1 MRISTTTLRETGVD
15 NMMFR
20 QIQVNRSQEE
30 MASGLKLL
38 KPSDD
43 PAAMASVLDFKASI
57 DLNTRYQTNIS
68 AVQLRLN
75 NEETA
80 LDSASNILFRVRE
93 LAVTGLNAT
102 YNRADR
108 EAIGREVHEM
118 TQALLDVANTK
129 NDKGE
134 YLFAG
139 SRAEIKPFDFDPE
152 SSERTIT
159 YRGDKYERKIQ
170 VGPDILMNANHN
182 GFSVFEDIVTAD
194 TAVTT
199 DTAAASPTPVDGE
212 STGEET
218 GSTAGDAAT
227 ATTTAATSGGSD
239 ASSKP
244 LRSIFNTLLKLE
256 DALTGSLPEE
266 EVNTI
271 VGHALQD
278 LDSGL
283 NSISDA
289 RVEVGARLRTLDQQH
304 DILGKFIL
312 DSQKNLSDLQDAD
325 YAEAISRFTLH
336 QTALQASQ
344 QAYTRIQGL
353 SLFNYL

>member
-1 MRISTTTLRETGVD
+1 MRISTATLRETGLD

-20 QIQVNRSQEE
+20 QTQINRSQEE
-30 MASGLKLL
+30 IASGIKLI

-57 DLNTRYQTNIS
+57 DLNSRYQTNIS

-102 YNRADR
+102 YNSADR
-108 EAIGREVHEM
+108 EAIGREIHEM

-139 SRAEIKPFDFDPE
+139 SRAETKPFDFDPE
-152 SSERTIT
+152 SSRRTIT

-182 GFSVFEDIVTAD
+182 GFSVFEDIVTVD
-194 TAVTT
+194 PKVTT
-199 DTAAASPTPVDGE
+199 EIP
-212 STGEET
+212 
-218 GSTAGDAAT
+218 DAAT
-227 ATTTAATSGGSD
+227 PVVDAASSGTETDSTPDDTTTTDATVISEGSD
-239 ASSKP
+239 TATP
-244 LRSIFNTLLKLE
+244 PVRSIFNTLLALE
-256 DALTGSLPEE
+256 DAFTGSLPEA

-289 RVEVGARLRTLDQQH
+289 RVEIGARLRTLDQQH
-304 DILGKFIL
+304 DILAKFIL
-312 DSQKNLSDLQDAD
+312 DSRQNLSDVQDAD
-325 YAEAISRFTLH
+325 YAEVISRFNLH

-344 QAYTRIQGL
+344 QAYTKVQGL